1 MQNFIA
7 PTSEEFSISG
17 AWGLLTSVDLHGCH
31 AETIRDPDEIRR
43 FTSELC
49 QRLAVKPFGE
59 PQVIEFGVDPRIHGY
74 SLTQLIESS
83 LVSGHFAEQTN
94 SVYLDIFSCKYYDP
108 AEMVR
113 FSTEFFAA
121 KQSEA
126 VAVLRGCLPDL
137 SPDLREQFER
147 RNIILQ
153 PARERAA

>member
-1 MQNFIA
+1 MQNFVA

-17 AWGLLTSVDLHGCH
+17 AWGLLTSVDLHGCQP
-31 AETIRDPDEIRR
+31 ETISDSDEIRR

-49 QRLAVKPFGE
+49 KRLAVKPFGE
-59 PQVIEFGVDPRIHGY
+59 PQVIEFGDDPRIHGY

-83 LVSGHFAEQTN
+83 LVSGHFAEQTS

-113 FSTEFFAA
+113 FSREFFVAGEI
-121 KQSEA
+121 EA
-126 VAVLRGCLPDL
+126 VAVLRGCSPDL
-137 SPDLREQFER
+137 PPGLREQFER